1 MGPLVEVTSIA
12 PLFRAVYAT
21 PESEPLRGDE
31 NGTAS
36 SCSDPLYYQTGS
48 GKLIEYAAPT
58 V

>member
-21 PESEPLRGDE
+21 P
-31 NGTAS
+31 
-36 SCSDPLYYQTGS
+36 DPLYYQTGS